1 MVLCILIN
9 TGFCSVHVDLI
20 SPVPCSE
27 ELPKRDE
34 FVENTDTYGATITNA
49 SFCETGE

>member
-1 MVLCILIN
+1 MLCILIN
-9 TGFCSVHVDLI
+9 TGFCSVDLI

-49 SFCETGE
+49 SFYETGK

>member
-9 TGFCSVHVDLI
+9 TGFYSVDLI

-27 ELPKRDE
+27 ELPKKGE